1 MQTFEEGRLQ
11 LHFPAGWAV
20 LKYDDGRYYRGTIG
34 RTGAT
39 LAAMDFVAVPSAAA
53 PYLLLLE
60 VKDFRDHEVAN
71 RPRLAKGEL
80 ATEVA
85 TKAFHTLGALGAG
98 VRANHPELRALTAG
112 VQPLPETIQVVLL
125 LEQDEPPPVGAAGH
139 LSTRAKL
146 KRETYLEYKGKLLTD
161 LHTKLRPFRM
171 QVAVYACATVPAGL
185 GWAAT
190 ARP

>member
-1 MQTFEEGRLQ
+1 MQAFEEGRLQ
-11 LHFPAGWAV
+11 LYFPASWAV
-20 LKYDDGRYYRGTIG
+20 LKYDDGRYYRGTLG

-39 LAAMDFVAVPSAAA
+39 LAAVDFVAVPPAAA
-53 PYLLLLE
+53 TLLLLE

-80 ATEVA
+80 AAEVA
-85 TKAFHTLGALGAG
+85 TKALHTLGALCAG
-98 VRANHPELRALTAG
+98 VRAHHPELRPLAAA
-112 VQPLPETIQVVLL
+112 VQPLAETIQVVLL
-125 LEQDEPPPVGAAGH
+125 LEQDAPPPPGVAGH

-146 KRETYLEYKGKLLTD
+146 RRETYLEYQGKLLTD
-161 LHTKLRPFRM
+161 LRAKLRPFRM
-171 QVAVYACATVPAGL
+171 QAAVYTCATVPASL

>member
-11 LHFPAGWAV
+11 LQFPASWAV

-39 LAAMDFVAVPSAAA
+39 LAAMDFVAVLPASAAS
-53 PYLLLLE
+53 LLLLE

-80 ATEVA
+80 ATEIA

-98 VRANHPELRALTAG
+98 VRANHAELRLLAAG
-112 VQPLPETIQVVLL
+112 VQPLPETVQVVLL
-125 LEQDEPPPVGAAGH
+125 LEQDAPPQAGVTGH

-146 KRETYLEYKGKLLTD
+146 KQETYLEYQGKLLTD
-161 LHTKLRPFRM
+161 LQTKLKPFRM
-171 QVAVYACATVPAGL
+171 QVAVYTCATVPASL
-185 GWAAT
+185 GWT
-190 ARP
+190 AVTRS

>member
-11 LHFPAGWAV
+11 LQFPADWAV

-34 RTGAT
+34 RTGAA
-39 LAAMDFVAVPSAAA
+39 LAAVDFVAVPPAAV

-60 VKDFRDHEVAN
+60 VKDFRNHEVAN

-85 TKAFHTLGALGAG
+85 TKAFHTLGALCAG
-98 VRANHPELRALTAG
+98 VRAKQAELRLLAAG
-112 VQPLPETIQVVLL
+112 VQPLPETVQVVLL
-125 LEQDEPPPVGAAGH
+125 LEQDEPPLAGMAGH

-146 KRETYLEYKGKLLTD
+146 KRDTYLEYQGKLLTD
-161 LHTKLRPFRM
+161 LHTKLKPFRL
-171 QVAVYACATVPAGL
+171 QVAVYTCATVPASL
-185 GWAAT
+185 GWRAV

>member
-1 MQTFEEGRLQ
+1 MQTCEEGRLE
-11 LHFPAGWAV
+11 LRFPAGWAV

-34 RTGAT
+34 RTGAM
-39 LAAMDFVAVPSAAA
+39 LAAMDFVAVPAAPT

-85 TKAFHTLGALGAG
+85 TKAFHTLGALCAG
-98 VRANHPELRALTAG
+98 VRANQPELRALAVG

-125 LEQDEPPPVGAAGH
+125 LEQDKPPAGAAGH

-146 KRETYLEYKGKLLTD
+146 KRETYLEYQGKLLTD

>member
-11 LHFPAGWAV
+11 LQFPAGWVV

-34 RTGAT
+34 RTGAA
-39 LAAMDFVAVPSAAA
+39 LAAVDFVAVSPATGPS
-53 PYLLLLE
+53 LLLLE
-60 VKDFRDHEVAN
+60 VKDFRDHEVAS

-98 VRANHPELRALTAG
+98 VRANHAELRPLAAG
-112 VQPLPETIQVVLL
+112 VQPLPATVQVVLL
-125 LEQDEPPPVGAAGH
+125 LEQDEPPPAGVAGH

-146 KRETYLEYKGKLLTD
+146 KRATYLEYQGKLLID
-161 LHTKLRPFRM
+161 LQTKLKPFRL
-171 QVAVYACATVPAGL
+171 QVAVYTCATVPARL
-185 GWAAT
+185 GWT
-190 ARP
+190 AVARS

>member
-1 MQTFEEGRLQ
+1 MQTFEEGRLE
-11 LHFPAGWAV
+11 LRFPTGWAV

-39 LAAMDFVAVPSAAA
+39 LAAMDFVAVPPDT

-85 TKAFHTLGALGAG
+85 TKAFHTLAALCAG
-98 VRANHPELRALTAG
+98 VRANHPELRPLAAG
-112 VQPLPETIQVVLL
+112 VQPLPESIQVVLL
-125 LEQDEPPPVGAAGH
+125 LEQDEPPPASAAGH

-146 KRETYLEYKGKLLTD
+146 KRETYLEYQGKLLTD

-171 QVAVYACATVPAGL
+171 QVAVYACATVPARL
-185 GWAAT
+185 GWVAT
-190 ARP
+190 ARS